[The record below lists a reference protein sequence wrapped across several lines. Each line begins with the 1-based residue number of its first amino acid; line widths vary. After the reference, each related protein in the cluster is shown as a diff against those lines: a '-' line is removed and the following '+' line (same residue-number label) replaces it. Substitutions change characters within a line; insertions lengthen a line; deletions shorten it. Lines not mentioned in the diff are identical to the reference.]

1 MKRLV
6 LVALLAAPFAA
17 HAQQANLEDKVAA
30 AEATNVDLLQL
41 VTNLRAQINADA
53 RERAQLIKRAA
64 EADKE
69 KPTAAPSAPT
79 PVNPKEGK

>member
-1 MKRLV
+1 MKRLLILAV
-6 LVALLAAPFAA
+6 LATPFAA
-17 HAQQANLEDKVAA
+17 NAQQATIEDKLAA
-30 AEATNVDLLQL
+30 SEATNADLLNL
-41 VTNLRAQINADA
+41 TTNLRAQINADA